1 MAVFELLPGTLD
13 VYCTVG
19 DEVPLAL
26 DFGRNITGYTLTS
39 GVYVYAQTVPASG
52 GAAVTQ
58 AGVTIFTPTLTVVD
72 STAGKILVGVSETQ
86 TSMLSPLGNY
96 RWYVRWVINGVT
108 RTVVSGLFKVS
119 NP

>member
-1 MAVFELLPGTLD
+1 MAIFEQLPGTLD

-39 GVYVYAQTVPASG
+39 AVYVYAQTVPTSG
-52 GAAVTQ
+52 GVAVPQ
-58 AGVTIFTPTLTVVD
+58 AGVTVFTPTLTVVD
-72 STAGKILVGVSETQ
+72 ATLGKIMVGASEAQ
-86 TSMLSPLGNY
+86 TSLLSPLGNY
-96 RWYVRWVINGVT
+96 RWYVRWVANGVT
-108 RTVVSGLFKVS
+108 RTVVSGIFKVS

>member
-26 DFGRNITGYTLTS
+26 DFARNITGYTITS
-39 GVYVYAQTVPASG
+39 AVYVYSQTVPNSG
-52 GAAVTQ
+52 GVSVTE
-58 AGVTIFTPTLTVVD
+58 AGVTVFSPSITVVNA
-72 STAGKILVGVSETQ
+72 TAGTVLLGISEAQ
-86 TSMLSPLGNY
+86 TALLSPLGSY
-96 RWYVRWVINGVT
+96 RWYVRWVNNGVT
-108 RTVVSGLFKVS
+108 RTVVSGIFKVS

>member
-26 DFGRNITGYTLTS
+26 DFARNITGYTLTS
-39 GVYVYAQTVPASG
+39 AVYVSSQTVPSSG
-52 GAAVTQ
+52 GVAVPQ
-58 AGVTIFTPTLTVVD
+58 AGVTVFVPSLTVV
-72 STAGKILVGVSETQ
+72 SATAGTVLLGISEAQ
-86 TSMLSPLGNY
+86 TALLSPLGSY
-96 RWYVRWVINGVT
+96 RWYVRWVNNGVT
-108 RTVVSGLFKVS
+108 RTVVSGVFKVS